1 MRWEPMWRIVMLG
14 ENLESI
20 TPLLIPRSPS
30 CSGAENGTKHEA
42 LASLKH
48 YSWDASKQET

>member
-1 MRWEPMWRIVMLG
+1 MWRIVMLG